1 MNETAKWY
9 RLDNAAKLYPSIK
22 TSRWSSVYRLSI
34 SLAEP
39 VDKNLLEQAAA
50 IAVKRT
56 PAFNLRIKRGL
67 FWFYFEQNGNEPIIY
82 EDVLYPCANIQPRLN
97 NGFLFKLR
105 YYQNRIALEVFHSL
119 ADGSGGMSF
128 LKTVTAQYLELKYN
142 IKMCVY
148 NLIN

>member
-34 SLAEP
+34 SLTEP

-105 YYQNRIALEVFHSL
+105 YYRNRIALEVFHSL
-119 ADGSGGMSF
+119 ADGSG
-128 LKTVTAQYLELKYN
+128 
-142 IKMCVY
+142 
-148 NLIN
+148 